1 MILSKNDFFFSKTSF
16 APRCRVFTLL
26 VPKKKFCLV
35 GLLKLCKTFLQ
46 SWQKLTIVVIF
57 LDEVNMRYQIA
68 ILRIYDHSTTF
79 GFIFLINGMI
89 NKQINHS

>member
-1 MILSKNDFFFSKTSF
+1 MLDVSSILAKAHD
-16 APRCRVFTLL
+16 C
-26 VPKKKFCLV
+26 
-35 GLLKLCKTFLQ
+35 G
-46 SWQKLTIVVIF
+46 IIF

-89 NKQINHS
+89 NKQINHG